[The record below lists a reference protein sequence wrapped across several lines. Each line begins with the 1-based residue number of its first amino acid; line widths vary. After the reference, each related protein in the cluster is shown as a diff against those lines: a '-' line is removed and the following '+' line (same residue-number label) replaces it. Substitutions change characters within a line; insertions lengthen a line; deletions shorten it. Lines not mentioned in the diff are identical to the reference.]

1 MSSYRISI
9 EIGRKTH
16 SVGMLDVFSNRGKEF
31 YRFQYSDE
39 WMKQPFSFEIDPM
52 LPLKRNFPFQENRLF
67 GVFQDVS
74 PDRWGRIIQD
84 RSCSGEKTPSGY
96 MIGVS
101 DYMRLGAI
109 RISLS
114 HNSEEYLS
122 QHFDIPKSVMISE
135 LMEAI
140 RRVEADRET
149 SEDIRRLLCPGASL
163 GGARPKAVVQEDG
176 TMWIAKFPS
185 QKDEHRVAL
194 WEYMMLKL
202 AGSVG
207 IETPDTKVL
216 DLRGGNH
223 VLLVK
228 RFDRTSDGGRI
239 PFMSAM
245 TMLGRDEKTSDYGS
259 YRELVDTL
267 VTVSSKPT
275 EDAKNLWK
283 RMVFNALT
291 GNTDDH
297 LRNHGFLRTV
307 SGWTLSPAYDLN
319 PNSGRQDHALSF
331 DGFNSVPN
339 MKLCLSLSPY
349 FRYESETEASHEW
362 ERICEGV
369 SRWKD
374 VAKGVGLESREIVRM
389 EKSFSLIEGS
399 GKKSGSIPKHGL

>member
-9 EIGRKTH
+9 EIGRETH
-16 SVGMLDVFSNRGKEF
+16 LVGMLDVFNNRKKEF

-39 WMKQPFSFEIDPM
+39 WINHPFSFEIDPM

-67 GVFQDVS
+67 GVFQDIS
-74 PDRWGRIIQD
+74 PDRWGRILQD
-84 RSCSGEKTPSGY
+84 RAYPGGRAPSEY

-114 HNSEEYLS
+114 NNPKEYLS
-122 QHFDIPKSVMISE
+122 QHSDVPKFVMIPE
-135 LMEAI
+135 LSEAI

-149 SEDIRRLLCPGASL
+149 SDDIRKLLRPGASL

-185 QKDEHRVAL
+185 QNDEHRVGL
-194 WEYMMLKL
+194 WELMMLKL
-202 AGSVG
+202 AESVG
-207 IETPDTKVL
+207 IETPDAKVL
-216 DLRGGNH
+216 DLPGGNH

-228 RFDRTSDGGRI
+228 RFDRTADGGRI

-245 TMLGRDEKTSDYGS
+245 TMLGRDEKTRDYGS
-259 YRELVDTL
+259 YRELAEMI
-267 VTVSSKPT
+267 VTVSSNPT
-275 EDAKNLWK
+275 KDAKNLWK

-297 LRNHGFLRTV
+297 LRNHGFLRNI

-319 PNSGRQDHALSF
+319 PNSWRQNHALSF
-331 DGFNSVPN
+331 DGFNSLPS
-339 MKLCLSLSPY
+339 MKLFRSLSPY
-349 FRYESETEASHEW
+349 FRYGSETEANNEL

-374 VAKGVGLESREIVRM
+374 MAKSVGLESREIVRM

-399 GKKSGSIPKHGL
+399 GEKSGAIPKH